1 MKKRIKLFLF
11 LIVLFSALLLILKTI
26 SIVNQ
31 TQNYIYLYQRY
42 ASQNPDEIKDLMN
55 SLIISYLYFL
65 IYIPIV
71 VFSIIVLFKLNRA
84 DLSELLSS
92 TKEKRL
98 AKKEAKRQEKLSEL
112 EAKKE
117 ELEKTI
123 NDLKKE

>member
-117 ELEKTI
+117 EIEKTI

>member
-1 MKKRIKLFLF
+1 MKKKLN
-11 LIVLFSALLLILKTI
+11 LLLILACVFSLLLIINEIINLNEYIRPYLVFKDTSMPVSPRYI
-26 SIVNQ
+26 IKESIFLAFSITLFV
-31 TQNYIYLYQRY
+31 L
-42 ASQNPDEIKDLMN
+42 
-55 SLIISYLYFL
+55 LIISLL
-65 IYIPIV
+65 
-71 VFSIIVLFKLNRA
+71 KLNRA

-117 ELEKTI
+117 EIEKTI

>member
-1 MKKRIKLFLF
+1 MKKKLNAVLLVSILTLLTLFIILLTLFFSYVSLWKTIKFPDVYFPLSRTLGGTDK
-11 LIVLFSALLLILKTI
+11 LIMLICSLILSFFALVFACI
-26 SIVNQ
+26 FF
-31 TQNYIYLYQRY
+31 
-42 ASQNPDEIKDLMN
+42 
-55 SLIISYLYFL
+55 FL
-65 IYIPIV
+65 T
-71 VFSIIVLFKLNRA
+71 NRA

-112 EAKKE
+112 QAKKE

>member
-1 MKKRIKLFLF
+1 MKKKLNICLISV
-11 LIVLFSALLLILKTI
+11 IVLDIVILCFLLYLLINNLQTYLEI
-26 SIVNQ
+26 RQTEDGFSYAVNR
-31 TQNYIYLYQRY
+31 NLVI
-42 ASQNPDEIKDLMN
+42 
-55 SLIISYLYFL
+55 
-65 IYIPIV
+65 
-71 VFSIIVLFKLNRA
+71 FSILSFFALCIAVISSYTLFIFNRA